1 MYCQNPSC
9 MYYMLIFL
17 YRFNS
22 IILIIDFFNKYDSTL
37 VYWLRVGGSLM
48 KTNAIRQLNLLGVEI
63 SSSAS
68 MALIV
73 YMQESTCMHAHA
85 YEESIMHMWNQHSEG
100 EYHNRYWLN
109 FEVRNQV
116 MYLIFENCFQ

>member
-37 VYWLRVGGSLM
+37 VYWLRVHGWFI
-48 KTNAIRQLNLLGVEI
+48 NEDQRH
-63 SSSAS
+63 
-68 MALIV
+68 
-73 YMQESTCMHAHA
+73 STTK
-85 YEESIMHMWNQHSEG
+85 
-100 EYHNRYWLN
+100 
-109 FEVRNQV
+109 FVRCGDI
-116 MYLIFENCFQ
+116 LKC

>member
-1 MYCQNPSC
+1 M
-9 MYYMLIFL
+9 
-17 YRFNS
+17 
-22 IILIIDFFNKYDSTL
+22 
-37 VYWLRVGGSLM
+37 VYWLRVGGSFM

-63 SSSAS
+63 SSSGAYCIY
-68 MALIV
+68 AGIN
-73 YMQESTCMHAHA
+73 MHAHA

>member
-1 MYCQNPSC
+1 MFIYSIIMYCQNPSC

-73 YMQESTCMHAHA
+73 YMQESTCMR
-85 YEESIMHMWNQHSEG
+85 MHM
-100 EYHNRYWLN
+100 
-109 FEVRNQV
+109 RNKSCICGINIQKV
-116 MYLIFENCFQ
+116 NTIIVIG